1 MTKAEERHLSAVAGL
16 GCLICLK
23 MGYPDSPAEIHHIR
37 TIQGERVI
45 RNHAYV
51 LPLCPTHHR
60 LGGWGIAFHAGSRE
74 WQRIHGTEEM
84 LLGEVNRKLGEESPY
99 A

>member
-1 MTKAEERHLSAVAGL
+1 MTNAEQAHLNAVAAL
-16 GCLICLK
+16 GCLVCIH

-37 TIQGERVI
+37 TMNGKRIV
-45 RNHAYV
+45 RNHIFV

-60 LGGWGIAFHAGSRE
+60 LGGWGVAFHAGSRE

-84 LLGEVNRKLGEESPY
+84 LLNEINQRLAMEKAS
-99 A
+99 